1 MHQLEPIMNTS
12 LLPRRRFLGIVAT
25 SAALLGSTPLWAALK
40 QQDALPDPV
49 IWRGV
54 ALGADAQLQL
64 LHPDRKHAE
73 ALVQMA
79 VAEVHRLEKIFSLY
93 QEDSAL
99 VLLNRDGRLD
109 APPPDLSRLLSQSV
123 GFAEATN
130 GMFDPTV
137 QVLWD
142 LYAQSVSQGTPL
154 PPAPAKLHAVLQRV
168 DYRAIRLE
176 EDRITLDRPGMALT
190 LNGIAQGYITDRV
203 TDLLRSNGLEHAIV
217 DMGEIRAIGQRSP
230 GHPWH
235 AGIADPAHPDQSLD
249 TVDLRNQALSTS
261 GGYGTPFDPAGHYT
275 HLFDPHTGQA
285 TPVWRSVTVRA
296 ADATTADALSTA
308 LSQMPESAIRGIIS
322 RFPVQAWLLPPDSG
336 TLIYLG

>member
-1 MHQLEPIMNTS
+1 MNRLDSIMNHS
-12 LLPRRRFLGIVAT
+12 PLPRRRFLGIFAA
-25 SAALLGSTPLWAALK
+25 SAALLGPTSLWAALK
-40 QQDALPDPV
+40 QQDTLPDPV
-49 IWRGV
+49 VWRGV

-79 VAEVHRLEKIFSLY
+79 VAEVHRLEKVFSLY
-93 QEDSAL
+93 REDSAL
-99 VLLNRDGRLD
+99 VQLNRTGRLD
-109 APPPDLSRLLSQSV
+109 TPPSDLSRLLSESI
-123 GFAEATN
+123 GFGEATD

-142 LYAQSVSQGTPL
+142 LYAQSAMQGTPL
-154 PPAPAKLHAVLQRV
+154 PPSASHLRATLQRV
-168 DYRAIRLE
+168 DYRAIRVE
-176 EDRITLDRPGMALT
+176 EDRITLERPGMALT

-203 TDLLRSNGLEHAIV
+203 TDLLRNNGLEHAIV

-235 AGIADPAHPDQSLD
+235 AGIADPAHPDQALD

-308 LSQMPESAIRGIIS
+308 LSQMPEEKIRGMIS

-336 TLIYLG
+336 TLIRLG